1 MAGRHNIEDNLMR
14 VKEHIEEY
22 KKQIESFTR
31 NIIALQGAVQA
42 LERLA
47 KEEESKVDS
56 DTQAEE
62 NTE

>member
-1 MAGRHNIEDNLMR
+1 MR